1 MRISKRIEVLV
12 DETDTAYVYKAIEV
26 QEVVINNRMYDLYI
40 SAEFWE
46 KSEENPQQVIVYNN
60 KEYPVPE
67 NEDVYYIVDD
77 INTMAAEEAYRSRHN
92 AYIPDDIPEWWFDSK
107 DLDPDFIEPLNTTA
121 NKVGSLSSSKPRF

>member
-1 MRISKRIEVLV
+1 MKIPKTIEVLV
-12 DETDTAYVYKAIEV
+12 DETDMAFVYKSIEV
-26 QEVVINNRMYDLYI
+26 QEVVINERKYDLYRG
-40 SAEFWE
+40 AEFW
-46 KSEENPQQVIVYNN
+46 KKDAENPEQIIYYN

-121 NKVGSLSSSKPRF
+121 NRVGSLSSSKPRF